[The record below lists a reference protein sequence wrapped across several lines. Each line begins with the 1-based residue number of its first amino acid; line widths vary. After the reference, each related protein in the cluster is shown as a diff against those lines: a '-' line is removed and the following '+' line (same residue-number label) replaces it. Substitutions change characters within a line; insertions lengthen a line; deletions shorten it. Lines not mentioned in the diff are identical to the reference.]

1 SGIYTSNHFA
11 HINKH
16 VVQSIISVLHHKYFS
31 GSEYSVSERYG
42 LLHFDKVRENYWK
55 CTVNFGLYNL
65 TDAVISIVFNN
76 KINVDTY
83 PNNYFMV
90 QRTNKYSVVISSK
103 QLLLEKFVFNV
114 STENLKKND
123 SDVPVVSWLTLNN
136 ITLCN
141 ERIKAAQRAMS
152 LNVTHRHPGKLHA
165 HVCGRRPINHAELV
179 TAQQGDWP
187 WHVAIFLKDRR
198 NVASYHCGGNVIS
211 RTAIL
216 TAAHCVSNNS
226 VVRNVSTMVIV
237 AGVSNLTNTNQPGR
251 QTPILTKKVIPT
263 SDLAIIKV
271 NNIDFTDY
279 VQPICVW
286 GPVFDKTTL
295 YNKEAT
301 MVGFGFTES
310 NRTSKILRSTHVKVQ
325 NDSVCTSFM
334 NTYRTFLND
343 YTFCAGNGPNL
354 TVNPLN
360 GDSGGGLVFSTMQP
374 DHKTSWFLRG
384 ILSKCFGPVRTVIC
398 DPSYYV
404 VYTDVG
410 PYFGWIYYHADLDFS
425 NNIMVSYM
433 N

>member
-1 SGIYTSNHFA
+1 MWVKILFLFCVTNIFREVSTVYLKDTVSS
-11 HINKH
+11 K
-16 VVQSIISVLHHKYFS
+16 KY
-31 GSEYSVSERYG
+31 VPCNLG

-55 CTVNFGLYNL
+55 CTVNFGLYNM

-141 ERIKAAQRAMS
+141 DRIKAAQRAMS

-179 TAQQGDWP
+179 TVRTEAQQGDWP
-187 WHVAIFLKDRR
+187 WHVAIFLKDKR
-198 NVASYHCGGNVIS
+198 NVSSYHCGGNVIS

-237 AGVSNLTNTNQPGR
+237 AGIKQIVMHPAY
-251 QTPILTKKVIPT
+251 KKGIPT

-286 GPVFDKTTL
+286 GPVFDKNNL

-301 MVGFGFTES
+301 TRFRFKF
-310 NRTSKILRSTHVKVQ
+310 NIAQ
-325 NDSVCTSFM
+325 NVF
-334 NTYRTFLND
+334 NV
-343 YTFCAGNGPNL
+343 A
-354 TVNPLN
+354 VNPLN